1 MIMMNRSRISAF
13 EPISRQL
20 QKINGYDSG
29 PRCSINRFS
38 STSAGSSSSSSVS
51 NDKVSILTLDEQ
63 IRQLEQTLVNS
74 DDDDDDDDDDAG
86 GDDDD
91 DKTSGYDVTDKVDH
105 QDFIKVVNTST
116 NFQLP
121 KRDKVTTFKEKSY
134 KEQRDENGR
143 LVKLVSKLDEND
155 RIEPLPKSLL
165 PSKKCNFVSLT
176 GNYSNSYSTYN
187 DYSKKRVRF
196 DRGDN
201 GDYKGDKSRATVIMN
216 NNNNDD
222 NDNRTSQEPLMK
234 AKDILEME
242 ESIRIML
249 SQYQPVSTQEK
260 VPFYCRICK
269 IQSKDMESFIVH
281 KRSDYHNLATKM
293 ERNLRYCKHCDK
305 EFTSPDQLKGH
316 MEGKGHKEQ
325 VQRLAARKRYNYHA
339 E

>member
-1 MIMMNRSRISAF
+1 MNTSRISAF

-20 QKINGYDSG
+20 QKINEYDNDNKS
-29 PRCSINRFS
+29 RSKLNVN
-38 STSAGSSSSSSVS
+38 TSSSSVS

-74 DDDDDDDDDDAG
+74 DDDDADDYDDDDDD
-86 GDDDD
+86 DDDETISD
-91 DKTSGYDVTDKVDH
+91 NDNNANKIDN

-116 NFQLP
+116 NSQQS
-121 KRDKVTTFKEKSY
+121 KHDKVNYFREKSY
-134 KEQRDENGR
+134 IEQRDEHGR

-176 GNYSNSYSTYN
+176 GNYSSNYNNNNSSYN

-196 DRGDN
+196 DRSDN
-201 GDYKGDKSRATVIMN
+201 GDDKGDKSGAVIMN
-216 NNNNDD
+216 NYNDD
-222 NDNRTSQEPLMK
+222 NDNDKNNRTSQESLVK
-234 AKDILEME
+234 AKEMLEME

-249 SQYQPVSTQEK
+249 SQYQPVSAQEK

-269 IQSKDMESFIVH
+269 MQSKDMESFIIH
-281 KRSDYHNLATKM
+281 KQSDYHHLATKM

-316 MEGKGHKEQ
+316 MEGKAHKEQ
-325 VQRLAARKRYNYHA
+325 VHRLAARKRYNYHA

>member
-1 MIMMNRSRISAF
+1 
-13 EPISRQL
+13 
-20 QKINGYDSG
+20 
-29 PRCSINRFS
+29 
-38 STSAGSSSSSSVS
+38 V
-51 NDKVSILTLDEQ
+51 
-63 IRQLEQTLVNS
+63 
-74 DDDDDDDDDDAG
+74 
-86 GDDDD
+86 
-91 DKTSGYDVTDKVDH
+91 
-105 QDFIKVVNTST
+105 T
-116 NFQLP
+116 NF
-121 KRDKVTTFKEKSY
+121 REKSY
-134 KEQRDENGR
+134 IEQRDENGR

-176 GNYSNSYSTYN
+176 GNYSKSNSNYN

-201 GDYKGDKSRATVIMN
+201 DDYKGDKSRATVIMN
-216 NNNNDD
+216 NNDNDE
-222 NDNRTSQEPLMK
+222 NDNRTSQEPLVK
-234 AKDILEME
+234 AKDVLEME

-249 SQYQPVSTQEK
+249 SQYQPISTQEK

-269 IQSKDMESFIVH
+269 IQSKDMDSFIIH
-281 KRSDYHNLATKM
+281 KQSDYHNLATKM

>member
-1 MIMMNRSRISAF
+1 MNSSRISAY
-13 EPISRQL
+13 EPINRQL
-20 QKINGYDSG
+20 QKINGYDSD
-29 PRCSINRFS
+29 PRFNTNCTN
-38 STSAGSSSSSSVS
+38 TSSSSCRVS

-63 IRQLEQTLVNS
+63 IRQLEQKLVNS
-74 DDDDDDDDDDAG
+74 DDDDDDDDDDE
-86 GDDDD
+86 
-91 DKTSGYDVTDKVDH
+91 TSGNDVTNKSDH
-105 QDFIKVVNTST
+105 QDFIKVVNIST
-116 NFQLP
+116 NSQLP
-121 KRDKVTTFKEKSY
+121 KRHNGTNFREKSY
-134 KEQRDENGR
+134 IEQRDENGR

-176 GNYSNSYSTYN
+176 GNYSNSNSNYN
-187 DYSKKRVRF
+187 EYSKKRVRF

-201 GDYKGDKSRATVIMN
+201 GGYKGDKSRATMIMN
-216 NNNNDD
+216 NNDNDD
-222 NDNRTSQEPLMK
+222 NDNRTSQEPLVK
-234 AKDILEME
+234 PKDVLEME

-249 SQYQPVSTQEK
+249 SQYQPISTQEK

-269 IQSKDMESFIVH
+269 IQSKDMDSFIVH
-281 KRSDYHNLATKM
+281 KQSDYHNLATKM

>member
-1 MIMMNRSRISAF
+1 MNSSRISAY
-13 EPISRQL
+13 EPINRQL
-20 QKINGYDSG
+20 QKINGYDCD
-29 PRCSINRFS
+29 PRFNTN
-38 STSAGSSSSSSVS
+38 STITSSSSSCSVS

-63 IRQLEQTLVNS
+63 IRQLEQKLVNS
-74 DDDDDDDDDDAG
+74 DDDDDDDDDD
-86 GDDDD
+86 DEISDN
-91 DKTSGYDVTDKVDH
+91 DVTNKIDH
-105 QDFIKVVNTST
+105 QDFIKVVNIST
-116 NFQLP
+116 NSQLP
-121 KRDKVTTFKEKSY
+121 KRDNVTNFKEKSY
-134 KEQRDENGR
+134 IEQRDENGR

-176 GNYSNSYSTYN
+176 GNYSNSNSNYN

-216 NNNNDD
+216 NNDNND
-222 NDNRTSQEPLMK
+222 NDNRTSQEPLVK
-234 AKDILEME
+234 AKDVLEME

-249 SQYQPVSTQEK
+249 SQYQPISTQEK

-281 KRSDYHNLATKM
+281 KQSDYHNLATKM